1 MNKIF
6 KLCMIVAV
14 TLGFSG
20 CYNEFEEPAPAKVWT
35 KEDFSQSKLI
45 SIKDL
50 KQLFVNEYGNG
61 ASSLGKT
68 LEITEDYVISGK
80 VISSDQAGNV
90 YKSLYIYDESSK
102 SAIELKLMVSN
113 YVYYPIGQTVFVKTK
128 GLAIGSY
135 RFMLSVGG
143 MPTAEDKSKGY
154 ANRNLESNL
163 LISQHVFTGELGN
176 LTADDIIVVT
186 PENYATTLN
195 DDVLGCLVR
204 FEGLTYKEG
213 MFDGDRYPQYLE
225 TVYPNGS
232 TTAVYTN
239 RYYTDEGLIPTYAY
253 SYDGNR
259 YYGSSLFCYDNTTN
273 DKGNYLV
280 RASGYS
286 NFALQPLPENGTK
299 GNITALYT
307 KYSSKSGGFIK
318 YQLLLNSIND
328 VQF

>member
-6 KLCMIVAV
+6 KLFMLAVV

-35 KEDFSQSKLI
+35 KDDFSGSKLI
-45 SIKDL
+45 SIKDF
-50 KQLFVNEYGNG
+50 KQLFYKEYGNG

-90 YKSLYIYDESSK
+90 YKSVYIYDESSE

-113 YVYYPIGQTVFVKTK
+113 YVYFQLGQTLFVKTK

-135 RFMLSVGG
+135 RYMLSVGG
-143 MPTAEDKSKGY
+143 MPTAEDISKGY

-163 LISQHVFTGELGN
+163 FVNQHVFKGELGS
-176 LTADDIIVVT
+176 LTASDTLVVT
-186 PENYATTLN
+186 ANNYKTALN
-195 DDVLGCLVR
+195 DDALGRLVR

-213 MFDGDRYPQYLE
+213 TFEKEKYPQYLE
-225 TVYPNGS
+225 TTYPNGS
-232 TTAVYTN
+232 TTADYAN
-239 RYYTDEGLIPTYAY
+239 KYYAEEGLTPTYAY

-259 YYGSSLFCYDNTTN
+259 YYGSSLFCYDNATTTS
-273 DKGNYLV
+273 GNYIV
-280 RASGYS
+280 RVSGYS
-286 NFALQPLPENGTK
+286 NFALQPLPSDGAT
-299 GNITALYT
+299 GDITAIYT

-318 YQLLLNSIND
+318 YQLLINSIND
-328 VQF
+328 INF